1 MNLRDV
7 LAYWRNL
14 IGVLL
19 KDRQRYRRALA
30 GRGKEYLVLCNRNE
44 HLIPAPDGCGF
55 RCDWL
60 WTSDLH
66 APKYLPRLGVRL
78 LERALAAHPIRRAAA
93 PSGDQARPEATFIIG
108 HRGMERLPHLL
119 ATLES
124 IAGQRGAD
132 VDCVVVEQD
141 VQPRVAAHLPSWVHH
156 VHTPPPEP
164 GMPYCRSW
172 TFNVGARHAAAPVLV
187 LHDNDMLVSADYA
200 ASILARMAQGFE
212 VVNHKRFIF
221 YLSEAHTRLVFDGQA
236 ALSSEAPVAIV
247 QNLEAGGSVAVTR
260 EAFDKIGGM
269 DESFIGWGGEDN
281 EFWDRAQTLRVWP
294 YAALPIVHLWHAAQ
308 PEKQKPGNRTLEHF
322 KALSSVSAADRIE
335 RLRSMARGELSGPNN
350 ARPCRGAT

>member
-1 MNLRDV
+1 MSLRDV
-7 LAYWRNL
+7 LAYPRNL

-19 KDRQRYRRALA
+19 KDSQRYRRALA
-30 GRGKEYLVLCNRNE
+30 GCGAEYLALCNRNE
-44 HLIPAPDGCGF
+44 RLVPAPDGDGF
-55 RCDWL
+55 RCDWR

-93 PSGDQARPEATFIIG
+93 PSGGQEKSALTFIIG

-124 IAGQRGAD
+124 IAGQQRTG

-141 VQPRVAAHLPSWVHH
+141 VEPRVAAHLPPWVRH

-164 GMPYCRSW
+164 SMPYCRSW
-172 TFNVGARHAAAPVLV
+172 TFNVGARHASAPVLV
-187 LHDNDMLVSADYA
+187 LHDNDMLVPADYA
-200 ASILARMAQGFE
+200 ASILDRVAQGCE

-221 YLSEAHTRLVFDGQA
+221 YLSEAHTRLVFGGQA
-236 ALSSEAPVAIV
+236 ALASEAPVAIV
-247 QNLEAGGSVAVTR
+247 QNLEAGGSIAITR
-260 EAFDKIGGM
+260 DAFDRIGGM
-269 DESFIGWGGEDN
+269 DESFIGWGGEDS
-281 EFWDRAQTLRVWP
+281 EFWERAQTLRVWP

-308 PEKQKPGNRTLEHF
+308 PGKQQPGNSAQEHF
-322 KALSSVSAADRIE
+322 RALSSVCAADRIA
-335 RLRSMARGELSGPNN
+335 RLRTAPRGELNGPND
-350 ARPCRGAT
+350 AYRS